1 MFQKLKYKEGIYLN
15 SVRELRKSKGL
26 KQEDI
31 AKIIGTS
38 MVNYSKKENG
48 IVRFSLIEAKLL
60 SDFFSLPIEEI
71 FFEGKVSKIEIK

>member
-15 SVRELRKSKGL
+15 SVRQLRKNKGL

-71 FFEGKVSKIEIK
+71 FFEEKVSKIEI